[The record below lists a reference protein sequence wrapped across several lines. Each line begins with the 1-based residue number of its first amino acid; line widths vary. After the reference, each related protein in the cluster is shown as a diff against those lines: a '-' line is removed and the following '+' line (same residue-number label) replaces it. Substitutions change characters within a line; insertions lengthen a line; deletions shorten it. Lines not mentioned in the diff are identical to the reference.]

1 MKSNMPIKA
10 AIQPKY
16 RLPTLQLSVIRPN
29 DTKDTVWYTM
39 NDEKVMKDIDFSNF
53 EEAFK
58 LNSAPMKKIGD
69 TLDGTAKGPK
79 MPKLET
85 LLDNTRLK
93 NVAICKRRLTVP
105 LDEMIVA
112 INALDNSAVNIDIT
126 ELLQRIV
133 PSPEEVK
140 LYTEYQFH
148 KKDLMKLTE
157 EDRLMARLSRVQRL
171 ATKLD
176 IMAFM
181 STFYEHLHA
190 VRPRIEAI
198 ILASKSTRQAKKFKK
213 ILEIILAFGNYMN
226 SSKKGSTYGF
236 KLQSLDSLAITKSSD
251 KKSTIVHYIAEIVN
265 KDYPDL
271 KNFHSELK
279 YIDKAAQ
286 FSLENIMTDVNE
298 LERGMVLTRKEL
310 TARES
315 DPGQA
320 RKQAQNLALKDFV
333 DNASEQLKKLAT
345 DAAQA
350 KTAFNDLA
358 EFYGEDMKT
367 CDTNIFFP
375 ILVRFT
381 GMWKNAE
388 AENEKR
394 KKLEKAR
401 LLQANNNV
409 ENNVVTKNAANNKK
423 TQAALLNE
431 LSARQK
437 QPSRK
442 PKCDPTEVKD
452 GTLEELIMGMK
463 SEPYRANDAMR
474 KSVRRN
480 TDRLMSNSTNS
491 RTYDE
496 DF

>member
-1 MKSNMPIKA
+1 
-10 AIQPKY
+10 
-16 RLPTLQLSVIRPN
+16 
-29 DTKDTVWYTM
+29 
-39 NDEKVMKDIDFSNF
+39 
-53 EEAFK
+53 
-58 LNSAPMKKIGD
+58 
-69 TLDGTAKGPK
+69 
-79 MPKLET
+79 
-85 LLDNTRLK
+85 
-93 NVAICKRRLTVP
+93 
-105 LDEMIVA
+105 
-112 INALDNSAVNIDIT
+112 
-126 ELLQRIV
+126 
-133 PSPEEVK
+133 
-140 LYTEYQFH
+140 
-148 KKDLMKLTE
+148 
-157 EDRLMARLSRVQRL
+157 
-171 ATKLD
+171 
-176 IMAFM
+176 
-181 STFYEHLHA
+181 
-190 VRPRIEAI
+190 
-198 ILASKSTRQAKKFKK
+198 
-213 ILEIILAFGNYMN
+213 
-226 SSKKGSTYGF
+226 
-236 KLQSLDSLAITKSSD
+236 
-251 KKSTIVHYIAEIVN
+251 
-265 KDYPDL
+265 
-271 KNFHSELK
+271 
-279 YIDKAAQ
+279 
-286 FSLENIMTDVNE
+286 MTDVNE

-320 RKQAQNLALKDFV
+320 RKQAQNMALKDFV

-358 EFYGEDMKT
+358 EFYGEDIKT

-375 ILVRFT
+375 ILVRFA
-381 GMWKNAE
+381 GLWKNAE

-409 ENNVVTKNAANNKK
+409 ENNVVSKNAQNTKK

-431 LSARQK
+431 LSARQNLK
-437 QPSRK
+437 PSRK